1 MNRKFEKT
9 ISLILV
15 MVMLVGLFP
24 GFVWAGVTTNVI
36 DSDVTEK
43 GLSDQAVDLIDEI
56 ENIEN
61 LSLPKTEQ
69 TISAQSA
76 LATTA
81 IEGDYEYADID
92 GGVSIVKYNG
102 PGGNLVIPA
111 TLGGKKVVELGCF
124 SFANTGITSVTI
136 SEGIKN
142 INSSAFNNCR
152 SLTNVSLPESIISID
167 SAFDSCSSLTEIFIP
182 RNVSYLNRWTFVYC
196 SNLTTITVD
205 ADNEYYTSIDGAL
218 YDKGVTT
225 FLKCPEGKAYLKIE
239 DSVTQI
245 ESASFAFSKKLEQ
258 IIIPEGVTFIGDG
271 AFESCNNLKTVS
283 IPETATSIGT
293 RAFFDCSS
301 LTEVDLPK
309 EITSINDG
317 IFFGCSSLTSI
328 SIPEKVT
335 SIGTQAF
342 RYCTNLTTVQLPDN
356 ITVIGDD
363 AFNYCSS
370 LTSISLPEKLMRIEA
385 FAFWCC
391 SSLTHIEIPQN
402 TTNIERFAFDGCVK
416 LKEIVFKSF
425 LTETSTENINGS
437 YTIPRSTTIIGDV
450 PSKAQDYAAQ
460 MGNRFIP
467 IASAALLVNIKVTS
481 PAKKAVYNIG
491 EALDLSGLAVTGM
504 YSDGSSKVENITIDN
519 ISGFDST
526 KPIKNQTV
534 TITINGKTTAYA
546 VEIKDSDAWCNC
558 SYRTHIAYNGWQNWR
573 NNGAMSGTSGLSL
586 RLEGIEVK
594 LNTKGYDLG
603 IEYSTHVQN
612 YGWQGFRSNGAMSG
626 TTEEGLRLEA
636 IKIKLTGTDADKFD
650 VYYQVHAQ
658 NVGWMDWAKNGAQ
671 SGTAGFGYR
680 LEGIKIVIIPKGNP
694 APGITDRPFL
704 ENK

>member
-24 GFVWAGVTTNVI
+24 GFVWAGVTSNVI

-43 GLSDQAVDLIDEI
+43 GLSDQAVDRINETD
-56 ENIEN
+56 NIEK

-69 TISAQSA
+69 IISAQSA

-81 IEGDYEYADID
+81 IEGDYEYADIE

-124 SFANTGITSVTI
+124 SFANTDITSVTI

-142 INSSAFNNCR
+142 INSGAFDNCR
-152 SLTNVSLPESIISID
+152 SLTSVSLPESIISID
-167 SAFDSCSSLTEIFIP
+167 SAFYSCSSLTEIFIP
-182 RNVSYLNRWTFVYC
+182 KNVSYLNRWAFMYC
-196 SNLTTITVD
+196 PNLTSITVD
-205 ADNEYYTSIDGAL
+205 VENDYYTSVDGAL
-218 YDKGVTT
+218 YDKELTA
-225 FLKCPEGKAYLKIE
+225 FLKCPEGKTDLKIE
-239 DSVTQI
+239 ESVTQI
-245 ESASFAFSKKLEQ
+245 ENSSFAFSKKLEQ
-258 IIIPEGVTFIGDG
+258 IIIPEGVTFIADS

-283 IPETATSIGT
+283 IPETVTSIGT
-293 RAFFDCSS
+293 MAFSECSS
-301 LTEVDLPK
+301 LTEIVLPK
-309 EITSINDG
+309 EITAINNG
-317 IFFGCSSLTSI
+317 TFFGCSSLTSI
-328 SIPEKVT
+328 TIPEKVT
-335 SIGTQAF
+335 SIGTQTF

-356 ITVIGDD
+356 ITIIGDST
-363 AFNYCSS
+363 FNYCSS
-370 LTSISLPEKLMRIEA
+370 LTSIRLPEKLMRIEA
-385 FAFWCC
+385 FAFWRC

-402 TTNIERFAFDGCVK
+402 TTNIERFAFDGCDK

-437 YTIPRSTTIIGDV
+437 YPIPRWTTIIADV
-450 PSKAQDYAAQ
+450 PSKAQDYATQ
-460 MGNRFIP
+460 MGNRFMP
-467 IASAALLVNIKVTS
+467 ITSATLLVNIKVTS
-481 PAKKAVYNIG
+481 PAKKVVYNIG
-491 EALDLSGLAVTGM
+491 EALDLSGLAVIGM
-504 YSDGSSKVENITIDN
+504 YSDGSSKVETITSDN

-526 KPIKNQTV
+526 RPIKNQTV
-534 TITINGKTTAYA
+534 IITVNGKTTAYA

-558 SYRTHIAYNGWQNWR
+558 SYRTYIAYNGWQNSR
-573 NNGAMSGTSGLSL
+573 SNGAMSGTSGLSL

-594 LNTKGYDLG
+594 LDTKGYDLG
-603 IEYSTHVQN
+603 VEYSTHVQN

-636 IKIKLTGTDADKFD
+636 IKINLTGSDADKFD

-680 LEGIKIVIIPKGNP
+680 LEGIKIVVVPKGNP
-694 APGITDRPFL
+694 APGETNRPFVSL
-704 ENK
+704 